1 MRITAIIPFLAL
13 ASHPLIVC
21 AQRLTGKVVLGAG
34 PIRRDTDNQY
44 CCVGVNGPG
53 TAAYKYVE
61 QYKDPSPAVGTNCE
75 PYSFSVALGRLDARN
90 LPPASPSPYV
100 RQLLTPMN
108 KTQGRSPTNGLCD
121 DGAPNL
127 VSCTDSFG
135 V

>member
-13 ASHPLIVC
+13 ASHPLTAC
-21 AQRLTGKVVLGAG
+21 AHRLTGKFVLGAG
-34 PIRRDTDNQY
+34 PIRRDTGNQY
-44 CCVGVNGPG
+44 CCVGVDGPG

-61 QYKDPSPAVGTNCE
+61 QYKDPSPAVGTNC
-75 PYSFSVALGRLDARN
+75 
-90 LPPASPSPYV
+90 
-100 RQLLTPMN
+100 
-108 KTQGRSPTNGLCD
+108 RSPKSGLCD